1 MARTLSD
8 LQQELNIT
16 NETSLSDLVDA
27 LQEVEVISQA
37 EINNIKAISVL
48 PLPNNVKDKAEELK
62 QRFTDIVLNENKGI
76 IYLLNVR
83 TILLSQIVTKIA
95 EGVDPYNKNTL
106 KSIVQEIMEE
116 LYPDVSE
123 EAM

>member
-8 LQQELNIT
+8 LQQELGIT
-16 NETSLSDLVDA
+16 NESSLNDLVDA

-123 EAM
+123 VAM

>member
-8 LQQELNIT
+8 LQQELGIT
-16 NETSLSDLVDA
+16 NETSLNDLVDA